1 MKYKILYAL
10 ALLGVAV
17 FTVVQTE
24 NTKKTYE
31 ELNYEVLRNTNL
43 LEKKIADTRYSLSE
57 FNKYIDQ
64 VARDIARVESSL
76 GSVRL
81 ILGNKVDT
89 EMLEARMSELSN
101 EIQMLQDLLQESYE
115 QAEAE
120 VYRPEEVAEVVEETS
135 LTSLANDLF
144 GKNDEVVEEPV
155 TNDNPVV
162 MVEDRVVDNY
172 CPKSLT
178 GGERTYF
185 DRLISRIS
193 FKQTQDF
200 YAYWNIEDGEVSDL
214 VLEGT
219 YNRRMP
225 SVVGKWVA
233 TFDYPSD
240 NLINCQQKFKV
251 VVE

>member
-24 NTKKTYE
+24 NIKKTYE

-64 VARDIARVESSL
+64 VSMDIRRVERAL

-101 EIQMLQDLLQESYE
+101 EIKMLQDLLQESYE

-120 VYRPEEVAEVVEETS
+120 VYRPKEVAEVVEETS
-135 LTSLANDLF
+135 LSSLSNDLF
-144 GKNDEVVEEPV
+144 GKNDEVLDEPV

-162 MVEDRVVDNY
+162 MVEDRVVDNS

-193 FKQTQDF
+193 FRQTQDF
-200 YAYWNIEDGEVSDL
+200 YAYWNWKDGKVSDL
-214 VLEGT
+214 TLEGT

-225 SVVGKWVA
+225 SIVSKWVA
-233 TFDYPSD
+233 TFDYPLD
-240 NLINCQQKFKV
+240 NLINCEQKFKV